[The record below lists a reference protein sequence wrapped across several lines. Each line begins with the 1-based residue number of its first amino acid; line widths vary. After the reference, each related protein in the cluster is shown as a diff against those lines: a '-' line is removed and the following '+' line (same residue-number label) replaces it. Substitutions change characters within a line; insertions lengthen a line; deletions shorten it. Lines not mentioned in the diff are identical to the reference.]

1 MQNTGS
7 SKTAFKKQAG
17 FLPMRLIRGL
27 HICPCDLVFKVRLI
41 IILHEMSIVR
51 LTIYLPKTLSEL
63 PGAVWDQTVII
74 TIKEGIY

>member
-1 MQNTGS
+1 
-7 SKTAFKKQAG
+7 
-17 FLPMRLIRGL
+17 
-27 HICPCDLVFKVRLI
+27 
-41 IILHEMSIVR
+41 MSIVR

>member
-7 SKTAFKKQAG
+7 SKTAFKEQAG

-41 IILHEMSIVR
+41 IITQNVYCSIDN
-51 LTIYLPKTLSEL
+51 LS
-63 PGAVWDQTVII
+63 A
-74 TIKEGIY
+74 